1 MLNEDIYIGILLH
14 WIDAGYSAYCNL
26 SSEKATPFKNMGSS
40 VHWRGNRGAM
50 RITQLSRNTP
60 GTSDLKRKVK
70 VLRSPANIL
79 PDPFMT
85 LKARHPVMC
94 LPASSPLNFRHIYVC
109 SIFHFVTCMAVK
121 IVSLPVTNI
130 SQG

>member
-1 MLNEDIYIGILLH
+1 MKIYILDFFCTGMN
-14 WIDAGYSAYCNL
+14 AGFFAYCNL

-50 RITQLSRNTP
+50 RMTQLSRNTP
-60 GTSDLKRKVK
+60 GTSDLKRNVK
-70 VLRSPANIL
+70 VLCSPANIL

-94 LPASSPLNFRHIYVC
+94 LPASSPFNFRHIYIFAVY
-109 SIFHFVTCMAVK
+109 SILSHAW
-121 IVSLPVTNI
+121 LLE
-130 SQG
+130 